1 MTDTSLDYNARAAV
15 PESADIIRGWTLAGA
30 HARRVQAA
38 LLDLP
43 YGSEDAERLDLFPT
57 RRQPAP
63 LLVFLHG
70 GYWRA
75 LDKRDFAWLAAPWV
89 ARGVAVAIPNY
100 GLAPGTSIDDMVR
113 QMLRAHAWL
122 YRRAEALGLDAKR
135 IACVGHSA
143 GAHLAAMMTAAR
155 WSEWDATLPSRL
167 LCATVCL
174 SGLFDLEPLRHA
186 SFLQPTL
193 KLSPESV
200 QRLSPV
206 GFAEPVQA
214 GPVRLWVGERES
226 AAFHAQSAQLHA
238 AWPNITSAPRVA
250 EGRDHFTLCNALA
263 DTDHP
268 LFSDTLSLLL
278 N

>member
-1 MTDTSLDYNARAAV
+1 
-15 PESADIIRGWTLAGA
+15 
-30 HARRVQAA
+30 
-38 LLDLP
+38 
-43 YGSEDAERLDLFPT
+43 
-57 RRQPAP
+57 
-63 LLVFLHG
+63 
-70 GYWRA
+70 
-75 LDKRDFAWLAAPWV
+75 
-89 ARGVAVAIPNY
+89 VAIPNY